1 LIWSEPAYHIKYAE
15 SADGIYWDRKG
26 IVAIDYIDG
35 KPSGI
40 SRPSVVKEVDGTLL
54 CGIPFGVYDFRGVMP
69 LNLTEL
75 ATQRLL
81 MV

>member
-40 SRPSVVKEVDGTLL
+40 SRPSVVKEVDGTYSVVFLSG
-54 CGIPFGVYDFRGVMP
+54 CTISEG
-69 LNLTEL
+69 
-75 ATQRLL
+75 
-81 MV
+81 

>member
-1 LIWSEPAYHIKYAE
+1 LIGLAEPAYHIKYAE
-15 SADGIYWDRKG
+15 SADGILLGQKG

-40 SRPSVVKEVDGTLL
+40 SRPSVVKESRRHLL
-54 CGIPFGVYDFRGVMP
+54 YVGIRGVRFQRADAA
-69 LNLTEL
+69 ESYKL